1 MNQQTLEL
9 KKKRDIRVME
19 PPPKVWPKLS
29 PTHQNVILKR
39 YYPAGKAAGQKGGEN
54 FLHSFARQRRNMFC
68 VIPARTEA
76 KRGLPS
82 PPRMIGLSILHYTS
96 SVHMWE
102 GVLSSAFCSAPRL
115 SLSPF

>member
-9 KKKRDIRVME
+9 KKTRYSRDGT
-19 PPPKVWPKLS
+19 PAKVWPKLS